1 MLVSG
6 MGLATSIIQG
16 LMKSAPAKGLT
27 PDDIHWLANQQDPD
41 VASALGEMTVAMA
54 EALRKVRVRI
64 GRVFR
69 IKRGGKSTTEQ
80 VIGATVHTYVNGN
93 INSENFPLTTGPEEE
108 REMVAFQVTDYD
120 HDPSSEEILKELK
133 ARGLE
138 RPTHEDALKFDEAHP
153 DEKGVFVFLHE
164 PWLDPGAGPV
174 VLFVSR
180 GGAGRGLG
188 LGWFVYAWI
197 RFFWFVGVRPRK

>member
-1 MLVSG
+1 MGGGPKLKGSMKNMLVS
-6 MGLATSIIQG
+6 
-16 LMKSAPAKGLT
+16 
-27 PDDIHWLANQQDPD
+27 
-41 VASALGEMTVAMA
+41 
-54 EALRKVRVRI
+54 
-64 GRVFR
+64 RVFR
-69 IKRGGKSTTEQ
+69 IKRGGKRTTEQ
-80 VIGATVHTYVNGN
+80 IVGATVHTYVNGD

-164 PWLDPGAGPV
+164 PWLAPGGHPV
-174 VLFVSR
+174 VLIVFRV
-180 GGAGRGLG
+180 GADPELG
-188 LGWFVYAWI
+188 LDWFGSAWY
-197 RFFWFVGVRPRK
+197 RCDWCVGVRPRK